1 MIEAVDLWLDSLQDS
16 IALSN
21 DAMWHESTA
30 LPDIPSWVREA
41 NIKLDRTLFAPVTT
55 TFDELKLT
63 PYRAG
68 YAMGLLRWSMK
79 SLQPDIPPALNTILK
94 RARIST
100 RTRRKI
106 GKRFEVFLLKG
117 GFITRAEL
125 RRSQFIPARALR
137 YEANATKL
145 PLHELAEF
153 HDGMAAGL
161 RGVGPKSPGDK
172 SDPATEIHQILVTWW
187 RLVVRLKSVTE
198 LHAWLVRLL
207 GEPKVGDKKRV
218 EKICERIGLTLREPG
233 RPKEIPTLA
242 LPG

>member
-1 MIEAVDLWLDSLQDS
+1 MVKAVSLWLDSLQDM

-21 DAMWHESTA
+21 DALWDETTA
-30 LPDIPSWVREA
+30 APDIPEWVRAA
-41 NIKLDRTLFAPVTT
+41 NGRLDKTLFAPITNT
-55 TFDELKLT
+55 LDELKLT

-68 YAMGLLRWSMK
+68 YAMGLVKWGMK
-79 SLQPDIPPALNTILK
+79 SLQPEIPPELNSVL
-94 RARIST
+94 RRVRISS
-100 RTRRKI
+100 RAKRRI
-106 GKRFEVFLLKG
+106 GKLFESFLLTG

-125 RRSQFIPARALR
+125 SRSLFIPTRAIK
-137 YEANATKL
+137 YEAHLQKR
-145 PLHELAEF
+145 PLNELADF

-161 RGVGPKSPGDK
+161 RGVGKNAPGDK
-172 SDPATEIHQILVTWW
+172 SGLSTEIHLILVMWW
-187 RLVVRLKSVTE
+187 RLVVHLKSVTE
-198 LHAWLVRLL
+198 LHMWLTRLL